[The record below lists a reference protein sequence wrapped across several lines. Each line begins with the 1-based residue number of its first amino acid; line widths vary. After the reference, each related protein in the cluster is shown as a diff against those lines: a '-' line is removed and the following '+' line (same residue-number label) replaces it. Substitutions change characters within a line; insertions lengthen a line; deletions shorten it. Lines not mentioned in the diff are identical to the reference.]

1 VAQYG
6 PAHSGHLPGMGCPP
20 AEALSA
26 LFRSPTA
33 CLLISRWCTE
43 PRISCSAVLSL
54 PITLIMKRDDDL
66 QKGRR
71 LLKSESSPRSQDESL
86 GPIVMT
92 REDTFGRLA
101 DEHVSKEK
109 REPLKLPVVRIGGE
123 VLPLVVTPRNPFR
136 CHAITVSGFTISK
149 AEHQPGHSRESQT
162 QKARS
167 QTCRRR
173 RCSRLDRCSTRS

>member
-1 VAQYG
+1 
-6 PAHSGHLPGMGCPP
+6 
-20 AEALSA
+20 
-26 LFRSPTA
+26 
-33 CLLISRWCTE
+33 
-43 PRISCSAVLSL
+43 
-54 PITLIMKRDDDL
+54 MKRDDDL

-123 VLPLVVTPRNPFR
+123 VLPPAAV
-136 CHAITVSGFTISK
+136 
-149 AEHQPGHSRESQT
+149 Q
-162 QKARS
+162 
-167 QTCRRR
+167 
-173 RCSRLDRCSTRS
+173 